1 MGNALRR
8 QRRSCESTSCCR
20 GDHVLGSA
28 ELRARAC
35 LADARNPPRGS
46 HASSV
51 CVRAGAH
58 ARYAHAQRAGGSGIP
73 RSRLDPRG
81 DQAARATRAARVRL
95 RPRALNASHELALSN
110 VSDKVRDLGGA
121 MANKRTP
128 AKKAT
133 KKRTPARKAAKKRA
147 SKAPAKKRTTKG
159 PAKSS
164 RPTKPAKPRAKKKAA
179 ATVPAPVSAPVSV
192 PVPVPVSAS
201 VPVSAPA
208 PAPASR
214 PPSYLEGVPHDHAEL
229 VSGLL
234 QVVRGAAK
242 DLKTLV
248 TQAIAM
254 TNQKNDPFDR

>member
-179 ATVPAPVSAPVSV
+179 ATVPASVPVSAPVSV
-192 PVPVPVSAS
+192 PAS

-214 PPSYLEGVPHDHAEL
+214 APSYLEGVPHDHAEL